1 MYSVSRTIK
10 EVIAFMRYLFKYS
23 FLTFVLIIPLSS
35 FAADTFKLRYANSA
49 VMDSKGAAL
58 KLPEGVACNESELI
72 VADTEN
78 GRLVRYS
85 YKDKDLKGGD
95 EIKIPQ
101 IVFPTRIQFNSK
113 GDIFVLDGK
122 SHKISQLNGEGAFV
136 GNIDPQGV
144 SAPSFISIK
153 SFKIDSSD
161 NLILLDIFG
170 ERVLKLDS
178 TGKVVNQLAFP
189 TNYGFITDLAVTLGG
204 DILIL
209 DSVKSTVY
217 VARKDNPVFLPYT
230 KELSGYMNFA
240 SYITTGSGSADI
252 YLLDEDGGAVVV
264 VGPDG
269 SFKGRQLSLGWKP
282 GMLYY
287 PTQMC
292 MNKKGDVF
300 IADRNNSRV
309 QIFESVK

>member
-1 MYSVSRTIK
+1 
-10 EVIAFMRYLFKYS
+10 MRYFIKYS
-23 FLTFVLIIPLSS
+23 LLTLILVVPLSS
-35 FAADTFKLRYANSA
+35 FAADSFKLRYATSA
-49 VMDSKGAAL
+49 VTDSKGVAL
-58 KLPEGVACNESELI
+58 KMPEGAACSDTELI

-85 YKDKDLKGGD
+85 YQDKTLKGGD
-95 EIKIPQ
+95 EIRIAQ
-101 IVFPTRIQFNSK
+101 IVFPIRAQMDSK
-113 GDIFVLDGK
+113 GDIFVLDGR
-122 SHKISQLNGEGAFV
+122 SHKIVHLNGEGAFV
-136 GNIDPQGV
+136 GNVDPQGV
-144 SAPSFISIK
+144 ISPANFSIK

-161 NLILLDIFG
+161 NLFLLDIYG
-170 ERVLKLDS
+170 ERVLKLDP

-189 TNYGFITDLAVTLGG
+189 KNYGFVTDLAVTLGG

-217 VARKDNPVFLPYT
+217 VARKDNPAFLPYT
-230 KELSGYMNFA
+230 KDLSGYMNFA

-282 GMLYY
+282 GLLYY

-309 QIFESVK
+309 QIFENVK